1 MSTKRWN
8 SASVPVKGKLWV
20 LGGYD
25 GGNMLATSEYVSP
38 DGDASQPGPDL
49 PGPRNGHCAVKL
61 ANGQVMLLGGWPRES
76 FKSAIIFH
84 PDTGFD
90 QSLPPMTFERSSFG
104 CATFNSPMHENR
116 EVVLAVGG
124 WEQATSMHLL
134 IDGALKTGGVEPP
147 WCVYRRTGQTPI
159 KGLIVDRY
167 RELGEPNRIT
177 CQKQQERLKASFMV
191 RSQVCS
197 ASIIGRTDC

>member
-1 MSTKRWN
+1 MLTGANHRGPQGSNPQGQDHRGFQPLGLN
-8 SASVPVKGKLWV
+8 LDRASEMHADRLNATE
-20 LGGYD
+20 GGQHC
-25 GGNMLATSEYVSP
+25 T
-38 DGDASQPGPDL
+38 GP
-49 PGPRNGHCAVKL
+49 
-61 ANGQVMLLGGWPRES
+61 
-76 FKSAIIFH
+76 
-84 PDTGFD
+84 
-90 QSLPPMTFERSSFG
+90 QSLQTHLVYTWQHPLKPVR
-104 CATFNSPMHENR
+104 
-116 EVVLAVGG
+116 LAVESGG